1 MSVMNVK
8 STVIR
13 NRDASGPIL
22 SNPEVAQGLAKVAL
36 GVNNTGH
43 FGTDLSEAG
52 GAIRLITVPSNARL
66 QSLEYAMGD
75 LGTSGLDITVWYP
88 TSIPQGAT
96 NAPAASSAAAVISSS
111 TFINNIAGVDTSIAW
126 TNAFGTNAT
135 PTITRYVRP
144 LWDMVGLATDPKIDL
159 DLGFTIRT
167 VVVQN
172 GYVGL
177 RAVYVD

>member
-1 MSVMNVK
+1 MSVFNVK
-8 STVIR
+8 SAVIR
-13 NRDASGPIL
+13 NRDASPPLL
-22 SNPEVAQGLAKVAL
+22 SNPEVAQGLAKVVL

-52 GAIRLITVPSNARL
+52 GAIRLITIPSNARL
-66 QSLEYAMGD
+66 QSLEYAAGD
-75 LGTSGLDITVWYP
+75 LGTSALDITVWYP
-88 TSIPQGAT
+88 TEIPQGGA
-96 NAPAASSAAAVISSS
+96 NAPAATNEAAVVSSS
-111 TFINNIAGVDTSIAW
+111 TFLGNISGTDTSVAW
-126 TNAFGTNAT
+126 TEAYGANVT

-144 LWDMVGLATDPKIDL
+144 LWDMVGLTTDPKIDL

-167 VVVQN
+167 AVVQN